1 MLTGQILFCEDR
13 ALLSISGNPA
23 ARNAVSE
30 GLEVV
35 FLEGK
40 RNIEEALAHS
50 LKELVVR
57 APFEKITIKQIA
69 DGAGVI
75 RVTFY
80 NHFQDKYDLLAWIVR
95 SEILDPVRI
104 LVSNHMYR
112 ETLVLIFSNLMRDK
126 EFYMRAAKIEGQ
138 NSFADIVNECA
149 FRMVMDLFRERGT
162 STVHSSHQW
171 LTIENLAK
179 YYANSMSYI
188 ILEWIR
194 TGMSVPPE
202 EMATIYEYI
211 GTRSMWDMLDE
222 F

>member
-1 MLTGQILFCEDR
+1 M
-13 ALLSISGNPA
+13 
-23 ARNAVSE
+23 
-30 GLEVV
+30 
-35 FLEGK
+35 EGK

-95 SEILDPVRI
+95 TEILDPVRI
-104 LVSNHMYR
+104 LVSNRMYR
-112 ETLVLIFSNLMRDK
+112 ETLILIFSNLLRDRD
-126 EFYMRAAKIEGQ
+126 FYMRAARIEGQ
-138 NSFADIVNECA
+138 NSFAEIVNDCA
-149 FRMVMDLFRERGT
+149 FRMVIDMFRERGA
-162 STVHSSHQW
+162 SDVHRQYEW
-171 LTIENLAK
+171 LSVENLAK

-194 TGMSVPPE
+194 TGMTIPAE

>member
-1 MLTGQILFCEDR
+1 M
-13 ALLSISGNPA
+13 
-23 ARNAVSE
+23 
-30 GLEVV
+30 
-35 FLEGK
+35 EGK
-40 RNIEEALAHS
+40 KDIEKALARS

-57 APFEKITIKQIA
+57 VPFEKITIKQIA

-104 LVSNHMYR
+104 LVSNQMYR
-112 ETLVLIFSNLMRDK
+112 ETLVLIFSNLLRDK
-126 EFYMRAAKIEGQ
+126 DFYMRAARIEGQ
-138 NSFADIVNECA
+138 NSFSEIVNDCA
-149 FRMVMDLFRERGT
+149 FHMVMDLFRDRGA
-162 STVHSSHQW
+162 SAVHTKYEW
-171 LTIENLAK
+171 LTVENMAK

-194 TGMSVPPE
+194 TGMMIPPE
-202 EMATIYEYI
+202 EMAAIYEYI
-211 GTRSMWDMLDE
+211 GTRTMWDMLNE

>member
-1 MLTGQILFCEDR
+1 MDR
-13 ALLSISGNPA
+13 TA
-23 ARNAVSE
+23 ADSCY
-30 GLEVV
+30 GG
-35 FLEGK
+35 FYLEGK
-40 RNIEEALAHS
+40 RDIEKALANS
-50 LKELVVR
+50 LKELVVKM
-57 APFEKITIKQIA
+57 PFEKITIRQIA

-104 LVSNHMYR
+104 LVSNQMYR
-112 ETLVLIFSNLMRDK
+112 ETLILIFSNLLRDK
-126 EFYMRAAKIEGQ
+126 DFYMRAVKIEGQ
-138 NSFADIVNECA
+138 NSFADIINYCA
-149 FRMVMDLFRERGT
+149 FRMVMDMFKERGA
-162 STVHSSHQW
+162 STVHKKYEW
-171 LTIENLAK
+171 LSIENLAK

-194 TGMSVPPE
+194 TGMMIPAE

-211 GTRSMWDMLDE
+211 GTRTMWDMLDE

>member
-1 MLTGQILFCEDR
+1 M
-13 ALLSISGNPA
+13 
-23 ARNAVSE
+23 
-30 GLEVV
+30 
-35 FLEGK
+35 EGK
-40 RNIEEALAHS
+40 KDIEKALADS

-57 APFEKITIKQIA
+57 VPFEKITIKQIA

-104 LVSNHMYR
+104 LVSNQMYR
-112 ETLVLIFSNLMRDK
+112 ETLILIFSNLLRDK
-126 EFYMRAAKIEGQ
+126 EFYMRALKIEGQ
-138 NSFADIVNECA
+138 NSFSEIVNDCA
-149 FRMVMDLFRERGT
+149 FRMVMDIFRERGG
-162 STVHSSHQW
+162 SPVHARYEW
-171 LTIENLAK
+171 LNMENMAK

-194 TGMSVPPE
+194 TGMTIPPE

-211 GTRSMWDMLDE
+211 GKRSMWDMLEE